1 MWYSS
6 IDKFLWCSM
15 ELGSMLDFFCQ
26 TKLFVPNTRYNAFAF
41 VMSGFSERESDTEN
55 DMPTI
60 SKDMLTYQ
68 IGKIHTLGLSKICD
82 YRLPYTSYTWKKSE
96 EKEKKSVLWIFCSI
110 TFFVIFA
117 EFMKI
122 ITYVYMYVCM
132 SACSCFIIIK
142 KSSKAATRGVL

>member
-1 MWYSS
+1 
-6 IDKFLWCSM
+6 M

-68 IGKIHTLGLSKICD
+68 IGKIHMLGLSKICD
-82 YRLPYTSYTWKKSE
+82 YRLPYTSYT
-96 EKEKKSVLWIFCSI
+96 
-110 TFFVIFA
+110 
-117 EFMKI
+117 
-122 ITYVYMYVCM
+122 
-132 SACSCFIIIK
+132 
-142 KSSKAATRGVL
+142 